1 METLYGGQ
9 LHSQHGTAVTIG
21 NFDGLHLGHAK
32 LLADLKRE
40 AARENLHSLVYT
52 FQEHPLSFLKNG
64 VPVITDREEKT
75 RLMEAHGADILYYDD
90 FQAVRDY
97 SPEEFVK
104 EILLDKLHMKMA
116 VIGENNRFGKN
127 SLGDAKMLCALG
139 EQYGF
144 PVYVTKSLTIDG
156 VVCSSTE
163 IRKSIET
170 GDVKRAARL
179 LGRPFSIRGEVVDGK
194 HLGRTYGFP
203 TANIL
208 PKAAQLL
215 PQKGV
220 YATNTIVD
228 NCVYPSIT
236 NVGKTSFDKDKV
248 LRIETHI
255 LDFHENV
262 YGKTIQ
268 IEFMGYMRDIRAFC
282 STNELEQQLIQDRKT
297 RKEMEEMI

>member
-1 METLYGGQ
+1 METLHGGQ
-9 LHSQHGTAVTIG
+9 LHISGGTAVTIG
-21 NFDGLHLGHAK
+21 NFDGLHLGHTK
-32 LLADLKRE
+32 LLADLKRH
-40 AARENLHSLVYT
+40 AASKNLQSLVYT
-52 FQEHPLSFLKNG
+52 FFEHPFSFLKNG

-75 RLMEAHGADILYYDD
+75 RLIQEQGTDILYYDD
-90 FQAVRDY
+90 FQAVRNF
-97 SPEEFVK
+97 SPEAFVK

-127 SLGDAKMLCALG
+127 SLGDAAMLCALG
-139 EQYGF
+139 ERYGF
-144 PVYVTKSLTIDG
+144 PVYVTKSLIVDG

-163 IRKSIET
+163 IRKCVET

-179 LGRPFSIRGEVVDGK
+179 LGRPFSFRGEVIDGK

-203 TANIL
+203 TANML

-220 YATNTIVD
+220 YATNTVID
-228 NCVYPSIT
+228 NRVYPSIT
-236 NVGKTSFDKDKV
+236 NVGKTSFDKEYV

-255 LDFHENV
+255 LDFHENI

-282 STNELEQQLIQDRKT
+282 STNELEQQLVQDRNT